1 MTIKI
6 VTDSTC
12 DLSDSLIEEW
22 GITVIPLYINFKE
35 DSYLDGVDITRV
47 EYYEA
52 LAEAEESP
60 TTAVPGVDAFGEV
73 YQRLADQGA
82 DEVLSIHISSALSA
96 TPEVA
101 QKAAENAPIPV
112 RVMDS
117 GQLSLGV
124 GFQALRAAEMA
135 AEGKDMARI
144 VKVLKEE
151 GRRTYVFAA
160 LNTLKYLRKSGRM
173 NPFIAG
179 IGSLLDVKPILR
191 MNQGKPSSELVRT
204 RKKSL
209 QRVVDHVREL
219 APIQEIA
226 LVHCN
231 APREAEA
238 LWEDLK
244 SFISDQPDPVS
255 AIVTPVIGSHIGPG
269 AVGFAFRTKA

>member
-12 DLSDSLIEEW
+12 DLPPSLLEEW
-22 GITVIPLYINFKE
+22 DITVIPLYINFTE

-47 EYYEA
+47 EFYEA
-52 LAEAEESP
+52 LAEVEESP

-82 DEVLSIHISSALSA
+82 EEILSIHISSALSA
-96 TPEVA
+96 TSEVA
-101 QKAAENAPIPV
+101 QKAAEDAPVPV
-112 RVMDS
+112 RVLDS

-135 AEGKDMARI
+135 SEGKDMARI
-144 VKVLKEE
+144 VEVLKEE

-160 LNTLKYLRKSGRM
+160 LDTLKYLRKSGRM

-226 LVHCN
+226 LVHSN
-231 APREAEA
+231 APQEAEA
-238 LWEDLK
+238 LWEELK
-244 SFISDQPDPVS
+244 TFVSDQPHPLS

>member
-1 MTIKI
+1 
-6 VTDSTC
+6 V
-12 DLSDSLIEEW
+12 
-22 GITVIPLYINFKE
+22 V
-35 DSYLDGVDITRV
+35 
-47 EYYEA
+47 
-52 LAEAEESP
+52 
-60 TTAVPGVDAFGEV
+60 
-73 YQRLADQGA
+73 
-82 DEVLSIHISSALSA
+82 
-96 TPEVA
+96 

-112 RVMDS
+112 RVLDS

-144 VKVLKEE
+144 VEVLKEE
-151 GRRTYVFAA
+151 SKRTYVFAA
-160 LNTLKYLRKSGRM
+160 LDTLKYLRKSGRM

-238 LWEDLK
+238 LWEELK
-244 SFISDQPDPVS
+244 TFVSDQHHPLSV
-255 AIVTPVIGSHIGPG
+255 IVTPVIGSHIGPG
-269 AVGFAFRTKA
+269 AVGFAFRTQA

>member
-12 DLSDSLIEEW
+12 DLPPSLIEEW

-47 EYYEA
+47 EFYEA
-52 LAEAEESP
+52 LAEVEESP
-60 TTAVPGVDAFGEV
+60 TTAVPGVDAFGKV

-82 DEVLSIHISSALSA
+82 EEILSIHISSALSA
-96 TPEVA
+96 TPEVV

-144 VKVLKEE
+144 VEVLKEE
-151 GRRTYVFAA
+151 SKRTYVFAA
-160 LNTLKYLRKSGRM
+160 LDTLKYLRKSGRM

-238 LWEDLK
+238 LWEELK
-244 SFISDQPDPVS
+244 TFVSDQHHPLSV
-255 AIVTPVIGSHIGPG
+255 IVTPVIGSHIGPG
-269 AVGFAFRTKA
+269 AVGFAFRTQA